1 MWIST
6 GLGLEEER
14 YRKRKI
20 TGLLQDGNNFGTAPI
35 LSMTLAVLKRRGPRD
50 FFEGFIKVGN
60 MLKSGLLGDE
70 LYGFSAVHEH
80 FLCFANSYHLQVFAK
95 VKACQLGEHSAEIG
109 RADVKLLG
117 DLLQRKPFMIIG
129 FDILGNF

>member
-1 MWIST
+1 MVPAI
-6 GLGLEEER
+6 
-14 YRKRKI
+14 
-20 TGLLQDGNNFGTAPI
+20 
-35 LSMTLAVLKRRGPRD
+35 
-50 FFEGFIKVGN
+50 FEGFIKVGN

-70 LYGFSAVHEH
+70 LYGFPAVHEH
-80 FLCFANSYHLQVFAK
+80 FLGFANSYHLQVLAK

-129 FDILGNF
+129 FDILGNLRNFLVHRMLIFMGLGLKRGLDPMKADEQLVHPRANQ